1 MIHEEASSVTT
12 AASVSYIGCGLYTAE
27 DTAHILHL
35 PTGNVKRWGDGY
47 WYKLPES
54 SGVRKPQCDWRQ
66 SLDVPEV
73 PVCVPPRKRTSAEPR
88 FSPGIVPPDL
98 PPMGGRRIFSFHE
111 LIELRFVSWCR
122 ENGVSMPVIRA
133 AAQVAAEL
141 FQATHPFALDT
152 FATDGHNIF
161 ALMREK
167 RADLALGKNV
177 LAVELPKFQLVF
189 TSMIEPYFKDLDFE
203 DHWAN
208 RWWPL
213 GKDRRVVL
221 DPARRFGE
229 PIDGETGVP
238 TNSLYQTYLAEDKD
252 MSRVAWWY
260 DVPVEAVAYA
270 VDYEKLLAS

>member
-1 MIHEEASSVTT
+1 
-12 AASVSYIGCGLYTAE
+12 
-27 DTAHILHL
+27 
-35 PTGNVKRWGDGY
+35 
-47 WYKLPES
+47 
-54 SGVRKPQCDWRQ
+54 
-66 SLDVPEV
+66 
-73 PVCVPPRKRTSAEPR
+73 
-88 FSPGIVPPDL
+88 
-98 PPMGGRRIFSFHE
+98 MGGRRIFSFHE

-141 FQATHPFALDT
+141 FQATHP
-152 FATDGHNIF
+152 
-161 ALMREK
+161 
-167 RADLALGKNV
+167 LALGKNV

>member
-1 MIHEEASSVTT
+1 
-12 AASVSYIGCGLYTAE
+12 
-27 DTAHILHL
+27 
-35 PTGNVKRWGDGY
+35 
-47 WYKLPES
+47 
-54 SGVRKPQCDWRQ
+54 
-66 SLDVPEV
+66 
-73 PVCVPPRKRTSAEPR
+73 
-88 FSPGIVPPDL
+88 
-98 PPMGGRRIFSFHE
+98 MGGRRIFSFHE